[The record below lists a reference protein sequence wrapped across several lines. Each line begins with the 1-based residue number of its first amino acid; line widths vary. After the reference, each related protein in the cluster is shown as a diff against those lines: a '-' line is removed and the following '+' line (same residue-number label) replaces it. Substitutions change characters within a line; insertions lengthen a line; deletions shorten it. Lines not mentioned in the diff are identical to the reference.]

1 MEITQSKLADIDQ
14 ILSLYDAA
22 TALQASKNMT
32 QWPTIDRNLVKQEL
46 SEGRQWKMVHQGQI
60 VCVWVVAFEDP
71 QIWGERSNQ
80 PSVFIHRIANH
91 PQFRGRGFVGNI
103 VEWAKHL
110 YSGGPIQ
117 FIRLDTVGHN
127 EGLIQVYTSHGFTLL
142 DPVELEDTTGLP
154 SHYNDGKVYLFE
166 IELEGSSEPDA

>member
-1 MEITQSKLADIDQ
+1 MEITQSSSDDIGQ

-32 QWPTIDRNLVKQEL
+32 QWPKIDQSIIEGEI

-91 PQFRGRGFVGNI
+91 PQFRGRGLVGDI
-103 VEWAKHL
+103 VDWAKGL
-110 YSGGPIQ
+110 YSGGSIQ

-127 EGLIQVYTSHGFTLL
+127 EGMIKVYTSHGFTLL

-166 IELEGSSEPDA
+166 IELDGSSELDA

>member
-1 MEITQSKLADIDQ
+1 MEITQSSSDDIGQ

-32 QWPTIDRNLVKQEL
+32 QWPKIDRSIIEGEI
-46 SEGRQWKMVHQGQI
+46 SEGRQWKMVHLGQI

-91 PQFRGRGFVGNI
+91 PEFRGRGFVGKI
-103 VEWAKHL
+103 VDWAKSF
-110 YSGGPIQ
+110 YSGGSIQ
-117 FIRLDTVGHN
+117 FIRLDTVGYN

-154 SHYNDGKVYLFE
+154 SHYDDGKVYLFE
-166 IELEGSSEPDA
+166 IELNRLSEPDD